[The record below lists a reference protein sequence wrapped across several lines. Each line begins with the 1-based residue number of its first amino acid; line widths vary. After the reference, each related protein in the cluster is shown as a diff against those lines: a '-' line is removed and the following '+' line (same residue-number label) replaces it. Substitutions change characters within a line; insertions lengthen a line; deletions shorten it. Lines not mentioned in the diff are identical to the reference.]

1 VRVHIQR
8 FSARRLAEQRKG
20 LVALL
25 IESVDSGAAVSFLA
39 PLLPADAERYWKDVE
54 TELAHGHHE
63 LLVAERDGVVV
74 GAVQLFLSAW
84 PNGRHR
90 AEVAKLLVH
99 GSARR
104 QGIGRS
110 LMREVEEVA
119 RSHGR
124 TLLVLD
130 TREGDAGEELYRGLG
145 YVRAGRIPGYA
156 RSSSGQLHATVLYYR
171 ELAPTAG

>member
-1 VRVHIQR
+1 MTVHIQR
-8 FSARRLAEQRKG
+8 CSARRVAEQRKG

-25 IESVDSGAAVSFLA
+25 IDIVDAGAAVSFLA
-39 PLLPADAERYWKDVE
+39 PLSPEAAEHYWQDVE
-54 TELAHGHHE
+54 VALAHGQHE

-74 GAVQLFLSAW
+74 GAVQLALSAW

-130 TREGDAGEELYRGLG
+130 TREGDAGEALYRDLG
-145 YVRAGRIPGYA
+145 YVRAGRIPDYA
-156 RSSSGQLHATVLYYR
+156 RSSSGELHATVLYYR
-171 ELAPTAG
+171 ELAPTPG